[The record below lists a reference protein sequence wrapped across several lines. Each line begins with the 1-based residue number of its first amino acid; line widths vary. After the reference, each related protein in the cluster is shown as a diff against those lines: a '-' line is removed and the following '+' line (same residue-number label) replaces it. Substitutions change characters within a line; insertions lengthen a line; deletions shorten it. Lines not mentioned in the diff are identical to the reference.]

1 MKTLPNGKHI
11 QLKPCQRETR
21 STENCSK
28 LKLAKYIET
37 CPNENSSKWK
47 THSTETL
54 STRDSFN

>member
-28 LKLAKYIET
+28 LKLAKYI
-37 CPNENSSKWK
+37 N
-47 THSTETL
+47 
-54 STRDSFN
+54 